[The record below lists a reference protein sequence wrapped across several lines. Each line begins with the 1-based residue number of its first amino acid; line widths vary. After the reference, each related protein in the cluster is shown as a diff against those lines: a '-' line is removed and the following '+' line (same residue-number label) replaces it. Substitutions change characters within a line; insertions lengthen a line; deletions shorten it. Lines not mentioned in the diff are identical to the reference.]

1 MHSGTQGARRRR
13 KAGGGQVTVQ
23 ETIAAIATPPG
34 EGALAVIRISGPG
47 ALAVADTVFR
57 AAKSPSAME
66 ERRIAFGRIIDAH
79 GEVIDEVLL
88 TVFRNPRS
96 YTGEDLVE
104 ISGHGGSLV
113 ASRVLAAVL
122 ESGARMARPGEFTE
136 RAFLNGKLDLTQAE
150 AVMDLIS
157 AQTPRAAR
165 AAAGQLEGRLGDE
178 INTLRSDLLGCVAH
192 LEAFIDFPEEGID
205 PESGAALRKRMEG
218 IADHLGRLLSTADE
232 GRLLREGIT
241 LALCGAPNAGKS
253 SLLNRLLGAERAI
266 VSAIPGTT
274 RDTIEERA
282 SLGGYPF
289 RVIDTAGLRD
299 TEDPIEREGVERARR
314 AAEQADIRIHLVDAS
329 AQSGPV
335 ISLFG
340 EEMVV
345 LNKIDLVADRH
356 RLSSVSATA
365 FISCQTGE
373 GIDSLITSILA
384 NVTGRSEG
392 ESLPDGA
399 AINARHQE
407 CLKRAAAALQA
418 AIALLGAGEPPE
430 LVAVELRS
438 ALGAVGEIVGDAGT
452 EEILGKIFSSFCIGK

>member
-1 MHSGTQGARRRR
+1 M
-13 KAGGGQVTVQ
+13 K

-34 EGALAVIRISGPG
+34 EGALAVIRITGPG

-66 ERRIAFGRIIDAH
+66 ERRIAFGRIMDSH
-79 GEVIDEVLL
+79 GEIIDEVLL

-122 ESGARMARPGEFTE
+122 KSGARMARPGEFTE

-218 IADHLGRLLSTADE
+218 IADHLERLLSTADE

-253 SLLNRLLGAERAI
+253 SLLNRLLGAKRAI

-274 RDTIEERA
+274 RDTIEERT

-289 RVIDTAGLRD
+289 RVIDTAGLRE
-299 TEDPIEREGVERARR
+299 TSNPVEREGVERARR
-314 AAEQADIRIHLVDAS
+314 AAEAADLRIHLVDA
-329 AQSGPV
+329 AEPV
-335 ISLFG
+335 SPAPLFAD
-340 EEMVV
+340 ELLV

-365 FISCQTGE
+365 CISCQTGE

-407 CLKRAAAALQA
+407 CLKRATAALQA
-418 AIALLGAGEPPE
+418 AIALLGAGEPAE

>member
-1 MHSGTQGARRRR
+1 V
-13 KAGGGQVTVQ
+13 K

-66 ERRIAFGRIIDAH
+66 ERRVAFGRIIDAR

-88 TVFRNPRS
+88 TLFRNPRS

-157 AQTPRAAR
+157 AQTPCAAR
-165 AAAGQLEGRLGDE
+165 AAARQLEGRLGDE
-178 INTLRSDLLGCVAH
+178 IHTLRSDLLGCVAH

-218 IADHLGRLLSTADE
+218 IADHLERLLSTADE

-253 SLLNRLLGAERAI
+253 SLLNRLLGSERAI

-274 RDTIEERA
+274 RDTIEECA

-289 RVIDTAGLRD
+289 RVIDTAGLRE
-299 TEDPIEREGVERARR
+299 TSDPVEREGVVRARR

-329 AQSGPV
+329 AQNGPMT
-335 ISLFG
+335 SFFG

-365 FISCQTGE
+365 CISCQTGE
-373 GIDSLITSILA
+373 GIDSLITSILTK
-384 NVTGRSEG
+384 VTGRSEG

-399 AINARHQE
+399 AINTRHQE

>member
-47 ALAVADTVFR
+47 ALSVADTVFR
-57 AAKSPSAME
+57 AAKPPSAME
-66 ERRIAFGRIIDAH
+66 ERRVAFGRIIDAH

-122 ESGARMARPGEFTE
+122 ESGTRMARPGEFTE

-218 IADHLGRLLSTADE
+218 IADHLERLLSTADE

-335 ISLFG
+335 TSLFG

-345 LNKIDLVADRH
+345 LNKIDLVADRR
-356 RLSSVSATA
+356 RLSTVSATA
-365 FISCQTGE
+365 CVSCQTGE

-407 CLKRAAAALQA
+407 CLKRATAALQA

-430 LVAVELRS
+430 LIAVELRS

>member
-1 MHSGTQGARRRR
+1 
-13 KAGGGQVTVQ
+13 VQ

-57 AAKSPSAME
+57 AAKSPSAMD
-66 ERRIAFGRIIDAH
+66 ERRVAFGRIIDAH

-218 IADHLGRLLSTADE
+218 IADHLERLLSTADE

-253 SLLNRLLGAERAI
+253 SLLNRLLGSERAI

-314 AAEQADIRIHLVDAS
+314 AAEAADLRIHLVDA
-329 AQSGPV
+329 AGQDFPGP
-335 ISLFG
+335 LFAD
-340 EEMVV
+340 ELLVF
-345 LNKIDLVADRH
+345 NKIDLINDRN
-356 RLSSVSATA
+356 A
-365 FISCQTGE
+365 FSKGLPISCRTGE
-373 GIDSLITSILA
+373 GIEALVTAILA
-384 NVTGRSEG
+384 KVTGRSPSALG
-392 ESLPDGA
+392 EAAPGVT
-399 AINARHQE
+399 AINTRHCDCLRKARGH
-407 CLKRAAAALQA
+407 LGA
-418 AIALLGAGEPPE
+418 AIALLESGEPPE

-438 ALGAVGEIVGDAGT
+438 SLGDVGEIVGEAGT

>member
-1 MHSGTQGARRRR
+1 MQG
-13 KAGGGQVTVQ
+13 

-34 EGALAVIRISGPG
+34 EGALAVIRISGEI
-47 ALAVADTVFR
+47 ALDVADVTFLGKVI
-57 AAKSPSAME
+57 PSE
-66 ERRIAFGRIIDAH
+66 TERRVLFGRIINFD
-79 GEVIDEVLL
+79 GEILDEVLL

-104 ISGHGGSLV
+104 ISCHGGSLV
-113 ASRVLAAVL
+113 ASRVLSAVL
-122 ESGARMARPGEFTE
+122 EAGARMARPGEFTE

-165 AAAGQLEGRLGDE
+165 AAAVQLEGCLGVE
-178 INTLRSDLLGCVAH
+178 INSLRGELLEGVAH

-205 PESGAALRKRMEG
+205 PESGAALRRRMEG
-218 IADHLGRLLSTADE
+218 IAAHLSRLLATADE

-253 SLLNRLLGAERAI
+253 SLLNRLLGSERAI
-266 VSAIPGTT
+266 VSEIAGTT

-289 RVIDTAGLRD
+289 RVIDTAGLRE
-299 TEDPIEREGVERARR
+299 TEDPVEREGVERARR
-314 AAEQADIRIHLVDAS
+314 AAENADLRIHLVDAS
-329 AQSGPV
+329 AQQGTITP
-335 ISLFG
+335 LFPD
-340 EEMVV
+340 ELVV
-345 LNKIDLVADRH
+345 LNKVDLVSDRSG
-356 RLSSVSATA
+356 LSAGIP
-365 FISCQTGE
+365 ISCRTGE
-373 GIDSLITSILA
+373 GIEALVAAILA
-384 NVTGRSEG
+384 RVTGRSEG

-407 CLKRAAAALQA
+407 CLKRASLALAAAMD
-418 AIALLGAGEPPE
+418 LLGAGEPPE
-430 LVAVELRS
+430 LVAVELRG
-438 ALGAVGEIVGDAGT
+438 ALGAVGEIVGEAGT

>member
-1 MHSGTQGARRRR
+1 MHSRTQGARRRR

-23 ETIAAIATPPG
+23 ETIAATATPPG

-47 ALAVADTVFR
+47 ALAVADAVFR

-66 ERRIAFGRIIDAH
+66 ERCVAFGRIIDAH

-218 IADHLGRLLSTADE
+218 IADHLERLLSTADE

-253 SLLNRLLGAERAI
+253 SLLNRLLGSERAI

-335 ISLFG
+335 TSLFG

-345 LNKIDLVADRH
+345 LNKIDLVAERH

-365 FISCQTGE
+365 CISCQTGE

-384 NVTGRSEG
+384 NVTGRSKG

-407 CLKRAAAALQA
+407 CLKRAAAALQS
-418 AIALLGAGEPPE
+418 AIALLGAGEPAE